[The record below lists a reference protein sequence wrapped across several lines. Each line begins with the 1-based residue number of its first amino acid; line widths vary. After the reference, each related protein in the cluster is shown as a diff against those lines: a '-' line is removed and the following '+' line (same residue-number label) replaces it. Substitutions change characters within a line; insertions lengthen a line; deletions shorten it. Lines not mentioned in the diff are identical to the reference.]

1 MIDSLVNSKFEAR
14 KNVVVV
20 VEAEVTHL
28 KNGLINLQS
37 LDSQTSII
45 LTLKNKNLIIS
56 NIKC

>member
-14 KNVVVV
+14 KNVVV